1 MEKIV
6 ARIVGFMLLLGFFCV
21 YAESCAHWLVVK
33 TNNIIID
40 VLNVFNVD
48 NKNTTKDKAEEGSFD
63 ETIEYINIVNN
74 INVSVTNVNN
84 TIKLT
89 NININNIRE
98 EIQLIENN
106 INMYSEIKDISI
118 VDNYASDNKELTKI
132 KQKLEKMLSQCNA
145 LEEERKK
152 TIKELSKLKAEISK
166 FKDEEF
172 SKFNDLRE
180 KENRKYNE
188 KYEDLRKK
196 YDKLLESYEI
206 PIKENISEI
215 EKLEK
220 RVEGLTQRI
229 EMLKD
234 EIEDLKDKDKGQK
247 PSLENNQVQ
256 CFYAVGTA
264 EKLIESGII
273 NKNILGKLVINK
285 KEYNNVFYIPSTTKE
300 LKEIH
305 LYSREAEILSDM
317 PSDSYQF
324 REINSNKIIVI
335 TNPEKFWSKTKYLV
349 VVTTNGNE

>member
-1 MEKIV
+1 MEKLV
-6 ARIVGFMLLLGFFCV
+6 ARIVGFMVLLYLFSV

-33 TNNIIID
+33 TND
-40 VLNVFNVD
+40 VFLNMFGVESKLD
-48 NKNTTKDKAEEGSFD
+48 EEKGEIEKGLED
-63 ETIEYINIVNN
+63 TVEYINVVNE

-89 NININNIRE
+89 NVNINNIRE
-98 EIQLIENN
+98 EIQLIEKN
-106 INMYSEIKDISI
+106 INMYCEIKDISI
-118 VDNYASDNKELTKI
+118 VDNYAGDNKELAKI
-132 KQKLEKMLSQCNA
+132 KLELEKMLAQCNA

-152 TIKELSKLKAEISK
+152 TIRELSKLKAVFSN
-166 FKDEEF
+166 DEER
-172 SKFNDLRE
+172 KKYAEKYRDLRE
-180 KENRKYNE
+180 R
-188 KYEDLRKK
+188 
-196 YDKLLESYEI
+196 YDKLLESYEKQ
-206 PIKENISEI
+206 IKENISEI
-215 EKLEK
+215 EKLVK

-247 PSLENNQVQ
+247 PSVENNQVQ

-285 KEYNNVFYIPSTTKE
+285 KEYNNAFYIPSTTKE

-305 LYSREAEILSDM
+305 LYSKEAEILSDM

-324 REINSNKIIVI
+324 REINSNKIIVL